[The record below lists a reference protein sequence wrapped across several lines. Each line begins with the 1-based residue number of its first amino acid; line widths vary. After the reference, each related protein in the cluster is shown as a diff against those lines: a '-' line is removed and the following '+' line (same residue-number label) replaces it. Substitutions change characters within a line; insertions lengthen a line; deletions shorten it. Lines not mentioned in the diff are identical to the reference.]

1 MDTRNYWILDCV
13 VALTA
18 IVLGAT
24 GLCSFA
30 VLAMMP
36 RGGAALSLEALVC
49 AASLVL
55 GFVFARLA
63 WRSRRDGRPGEVL
76 RHTRILRQVLERR
89 GRRRAVSTASRGVPE
104 TLLASSFVRVR
115 ADRSRQIRRAMAA
128 ALAV

>member
-1 MDTRNYWILDCV
+1 METRNYWILDCI

-36 RGGAALSLEALVC
+36 RGGATLSVETVVC
-49 AASLVL
+49 AFSVVL
-55 GFVFARLA
+55 GLVFARLA
-63 WRSRRDGRPGEVL
+63 WRARREGRPGDVL
-76 RHTRILRQVLERR
+76 RHARLLRQVLERH
-89 GRRRAVSTASRGVPE
+89 GRRRAVARAFRATPE
-104 TLLASSFVRVR
+104 TLLATSLVRVR
-115 ADRSRQIRRAMAA
+115 AERGRQIRRAMAA